1 MRALK
6 KIYETLKKR
15 ERKKGGSK
23 GNPFFAINDD
33 IVNLYGNTI
42 FKTRDAQVF
51 TRRGTEDPPEDE
63 DAVLSSPRRVV
74 VVALFDVV
82 LAVCVGVLHDTLV
95 ARGKRIFTRNCDSR
109 DTTQLE
115 KSCTFEETNNNGARE
130 FTRREY
136 E

>member
-1 MRALK
+1 MRAK
-6 KIYETLKKR
+6 KNETLKKR
-15 ERKKGGSK
+15 EKKGGVERQ
-23 GNPFFAINDD
+23 PFFAINDD

-51 TRRGTEDPPEDE
+51 TRRGSLVAEKSCCCC
-63 DAVLSSPRRVV
+63 VIRRRPR
-74 VVALFDVV
+74 
-82 LAVCVGVLHDTLV
+82 GGGGGGLHDTLV

-115 KSCTFEETNNNGARE
+115 KSWTFEETNTNGARE
-130 FTRREY
+130 FTRREC

>member
-1 MRALK
+1 M
-6 KIYETLKKR
+6 
-15 ERKKGGSK
+15 
-23 GNPFFAINDD
+23 
-33 IVNLYGNTI
+33 NLYGNTT

-115 KSCTFEETNNNGARE
+115 KSWTFEETNNNGARE
-130 FTRREY
+130 FTRREC